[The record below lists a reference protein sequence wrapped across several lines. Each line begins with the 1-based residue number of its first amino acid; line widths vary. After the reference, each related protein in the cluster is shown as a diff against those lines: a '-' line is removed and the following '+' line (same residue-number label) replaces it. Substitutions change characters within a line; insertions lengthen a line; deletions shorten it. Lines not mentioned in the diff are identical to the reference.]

1 MPAGIE
7 WRVVRSLPNPVVL
20 QANGQ
25 NPWESIMGGD
35 GMQVQI
41 DTRNSNIV
49 YTGFQFGNYYRL
61 DLSSGEQT
69 YIQPKHELGDAPFR
83 FNWQTPILLSSHNQ
97 DVLYLGSNRL
107 HRSMDQG
114 SSWETISGDLTLGGK
129 KGNVAFGTLTT
140 IGASAFDFDL
150 LYTGSDDGLIH
161 P

>member
-1 MPAGIE
+1 MEITTDWTSVAGSKPIF
-7 WRVVRSLPNPVVL
+7 SPNT
-20 QANGQ
+20 N
-25 NPWESIMGGD
+25 WE
-35 GMQVQI
+35 
-41 DTRNSNIV
+41 TR
-49 YTGFQFGNYYRL
+49 
-61 DLSSGEQT
+61 
-69 YIQPKHELGDAPFR
+69 PFR

-114 SSWETISGDLTLGGK
+114 SSWETISGELTQGGK

-161 P
+161 TTTDGGASWNLFLAAYPKIYG